1 MKEPRLLMVVTAP
14 ADAALRDDVAA
25 DRRPCPEYIA
35 LERDHGVGLVDW
47 SALGA
52 RPRRRTRISA
62 ARLALASLPRVRT
75 AAAVLSDGEPVG
87 IPLALAMQA
96 LRIRTPHL
104 MIGHRLTAPH
114 KRPFFT
120 VLRSQR
126 GITRILVHSQRQLG
140 LIPELGIPAEKL
152 AFVHYHADTRFWRP
166 VGDLRERLVV
176 AAGREQRDY
185 ATLARASTGLDAEVF
200 IADGSAHTPSARY
213 ARASSVPGNVHLGYL
228 PYTDLR
234 DMYSRAQVVVVPL
247 LPNDFQAGVTTL
259 LEAMAMG
266 KAVVVSDTSGQR
278 DVVRDGVN
286 GITVPPGD
294 PHRLRVA
301 IEFLLDHAEERERLG
316 RNARRD
322 VQRSHSLTVYAR
334 KLADH
339 LHDIS
344 REPEVGMRPLVAGGE
359 R

>member
-1 MKEPRLLMVVTAP
+1 MKERGLLMVVTAP
-14 ADAALRDDVAA
+14 ADATLRADVAA
-25 DRRPCPEYIA
+25 GRRPCPEYIA
-35 LERDHGVGLVDW
+35 LERDHGVELVDW
-47 SALGA
+47 SALGG

-62 ARLALASLPRVRT
+62 ARLALASIPRVRN

-126 GITRILVHSQRQLG
+126 GITRILVHSRRQIG

-152 AFVHYHADTRFWRP
+152 ALVHYHADTQFWRP
-166 VGDLRERLVV
+166 MGGVQERLVM

-200 IADGSAHTPSARY
+200 IADGSAHTPAARH
-213 ARASSVPGNVHLGYL
+213 ARASSVPSNVRLGYL

-234 DMYSRAQVVVVPL
+234 DMYGRAQVVVVPL

-266 KAVVVSDTSGQR
+266 KAVIVSETSGQL
-278 DVVRDGVN
+278 DVVHDGVN
-286 GITVPPGD
+286 GITVPTGD

-301 IEFLLDHAEERERLG
+301 IEFLLDHPEERERLG

-322 VQRSHSLTVYAR
+322 VQRSHSLSMYAH

-344 REPEVGMRPLVAGGE
+344 RGTEVGMQPFVAGGE